1 MAEHSF
7 QEVMHNWRR
16 MCNSV
21 PGKSEF
27 KSLCSDKESGYVCP
41 LNHNGLCC
49 KAIASQTDEDII
61 SGENIIAAW
70 AAEHPEPVYET
81 WFEYLLR
88 IGVIPKN
95 APAGGEYQWIV
106 ESIKHKPIPA
116 DIAQKLGTEPKE
128 G

>member
-1 MAEHSF
+1 MDF
-7 QEVMHNWRR
+7 VQVMKDWRR

-41 LNHNGLCC
+41 LKYNGLCC

-70 AAEHPEPVYET
+70 AAEHPEPVYPT
-81 WFEYLLR
+81 WAEWLVDS
-88 IGVIPKN
+88 GVFPQMMSTIPSVAFN
-95 APAGGEYQWIV
+95 TIRDSLSV
-106 ESIKHKPIPA
+106 EIPA
-116 DIAQKLGTEPKE
+116 DTAQKLGIEPKE
-128 G
+128 V